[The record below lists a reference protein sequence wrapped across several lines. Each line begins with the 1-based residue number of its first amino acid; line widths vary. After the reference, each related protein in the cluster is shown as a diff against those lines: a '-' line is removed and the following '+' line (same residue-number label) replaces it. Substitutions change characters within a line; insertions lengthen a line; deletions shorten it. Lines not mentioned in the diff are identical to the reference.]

1 MVSLILGLGNIGER
15 YQGTRHNVGFEVV
28 EKVRQTLSAS
38 YQPARE
44 TYDWA
49 VKENIERRVILAWP
63 KTYMN
68 RCGIAALNLLQENNL
83 TPDQMLVVVDDF
95 NLPLGRIRIRPDG
108 SDGGHKG
115 LGSLVEVLQTED
127 FPRLRLGIGPA
138 PDNIDKEDFVL
149 SRFENGEIGP
159 VEKMVDTAAEA
170 VLYINNNC
178 LEEAMSK
185 YNTDP
190 ARPDVI

>member
-1 MVSLILGLGNIGER
+1 MISLILGLGNIGER

-28 EKVRQTLSAS
+28 EKVRQALSAS

-68 RCGIAALNLLQENNL
+68 LCGIAALNLLQENNL
-83 TPDQMLVVVDDF
+83 MPSQMLVVVDDF